1 MTDQTGSVPPAR
13 EDIRCT
19 FCGKTPDQVNAM
31 ISGPDGIF
39 ICDECISLSAEAM
52 MADLNL
58 RGLESDALN
67 HVLQVTA
74 DVDDD
79 DRSNS
84 GVPVLENLPTPR
96 ELFEQLSEHV
106 VGQEEA
112 KRALS
117 VAVYNHYKR
126 VSLGEA
132 ADSGDVELAKS
143 NIMLLGPT
151 GSGKTLLAQT
161 LARTLK
167 VPFAIAD
174 ATTLT
179 EAGYVGEDV
188 ENILLKLITAADFD
202 IPRAEVGIVYIDEID
217 KVARKA
223 ENLSITR
230 DVSGEGVQQ
239 ALLKIVEGCEA
250 SVPPQGGR
258 KHPQQELIHIDTT
271 NILFI
276 LGGAFVGLPDII
288 AERVGK
294 TSIGFGSNMPESK
307 RAADA
312 ELLTQVLPEDLHKFG
327 MIPEFV
333 GRIPVV
339 TALKELSEE
348 DLVRVL
354 TEPKNALVKQYTVM
368 FKYEDSDLVFEDDA
382 LTAIAERAIEHQTG
396 ARGLR
401 SICEKALMDV
411 MYELPEYE
419 GHTRVVIRRSDIEGT
434 TKPVIEQVSAEAMD
448 TE

>member
-79 DRSNS
+79 DRSNN

-239 ALLKIVEGCEA
+239 ALLKIVEGARHRFLPKAAA
-250 SVPPQGGR
+250 STLSKSSFTSTQPTSCSFWVALLLVCPISSLSVLARPVSVLGPTCPNRSVLLMQNYLPRCCR
-258 KHPQQELIHIDTT
+258 KTCISL
-271 NILFI
+271 
-276 LGGAFVGLPDII
+276 A
-288 AERVGK
+288 
-294 TSIGFGSNMPESK
+294 
-307 RAADA
+307 
-312 ELLTQVLPEDLHKFG
+312 
-327 MIPEFV
+327 
-333 GRIPVV
+333 
-339 TALKELSEE
+339 
-348 DLVRVL
+348 
-354 TEPKNALVKQYTVM
+354 
-368 FKYEDSDLVFEDDA
+368 
-382 LTAIAERAIEHQTG
+382 
-396 ARGLR
+396 
-401 SICEKALMDV
+401 
-411 MYELPEYE
+411 
-419 GHTRVVIRRSDIEGT
+419 
-434 TKPVIEQVSAEAMD
+434 
-448 TE
+448 